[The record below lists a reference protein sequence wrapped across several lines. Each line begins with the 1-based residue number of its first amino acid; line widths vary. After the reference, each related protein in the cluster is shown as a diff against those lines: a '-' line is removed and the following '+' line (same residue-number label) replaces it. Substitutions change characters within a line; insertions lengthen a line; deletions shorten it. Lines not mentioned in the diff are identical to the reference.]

1 MINLNTHLK
10 KGVLIF
16 GVFFLALSCLL
27 LPGCSARPVKVRI
40 GSYNLMMQQLD
51 KGDNAWE
58 VRRARVMTSIR
69 ENDFDVFGVQE
80 LTDWVQAE
88 LLEDLGDTY
97 AAVFFSPYSQD
108 GVGDKAQG
116 ILYRKDRFKLLE
128 YHYFWMS
135 DTPFQVSENDHRV
148 NNPSKSFI
156 RGGICAILKERRTG
170 RKFFFMNAHGALNK
184 EENYKYAHVYQDM
197 EQKYNPKGY
206 PSFFVG
212 DLNARPD
219 LPTHTVIRKWWSDS
233 AENCNPRPVTY
244 NGFKTDPSLWG
255 SNNGQIDFIYYRN
268 IDAPEQFTCNQ
279 KMYDGL
285 CASDHF
291 PIWADFVIKK

>member
-1 MINLNTHLK
+1 MINQNTHLK
-10 KGVLIF
+10 KGALVF
-16 GVFFLALSCLL
+16 GVFFLALSFLL

-40 GSYNLMMQQLD
+40 GSYNLRMQQLD

-88 LLEDLGDTY
+88 LLEDIGDTY

-128 YHYFWMS
+128 YHYFWPA
-135 DTPFQVSENDHRV
+135 DDPFVMTKNDHHV
-148 NNPSKSFI
+148 NNPAKSYI
-156 RGGICAILKERRTG
+156 RGGICALFKDKRSG
-170 RKFFFMNAHGALNK
+170 KKFFFINTHSALNH
-184 EENYKYAHVYQDM
+184 EEHAKYAHVYVDM
-197 EQKYNPKGY
+197 EKKFNPKGL

-212 DLNARPD
+212 DLNARPNH
-219 LPTHTVIRKWWSDS
+219 PSHEVFRAWWSDS
-233 AENCNPRPVTY
+233 AENLEPRPVTF

-255 SNNGQIDFIYYRN
+255 NYSQIDFIYYRN